1 MFINCKKKEFINR
14 KLNYY
19 KRKNAIKASVATI
32 AKDAYRVSF
41 VKLDQVLFCSLMSIC
56 KQMLALTSFHSRIFF
71 IYNVKFSSSLN

>member
-19 KRKNAIKASVATI
+19 KRKNAIKTSITTTAR
-32 AKDAYRVSF
+32 DAYRVSF

-56 KQMLALTSFHSRIFF
+56 
-71 IYNVKFSSSLN
+71 N